1 MEPRCHVTHE
11 LILMGNGLC
20 SIHGNIFRKF
30 WLKQCENGSEECRTF
45 GLVGFVQDIEV
56 FCQYL
61 WQYFITRRKPILHW
75 FKIQVKDNGTLHIQ
89 LYPNKNSIQRKAMTI
104 TSVKSLDFLA
114 PKLYMMEQNFLI
126 FLRTRIRKLFLQIT
140 IEHINGLS
148 IISLCEC
155 LK

>member
-1 MEPRCHVTHE
+1 
-11 LILMGNGLC
+11 
-20 SIHGNIFRKF
+20 
-30 WLKQCENGSEECRTF
+30 
-45 GLVGFVQDIEV
+45 
-56 FCQYL
+56 
-61 WQYFITRRKPILHW
+61 
-75 FKIQVKDNGTLHIQ
+75 
-89 LYPNKNSIQRKAMTI
+89 MTI